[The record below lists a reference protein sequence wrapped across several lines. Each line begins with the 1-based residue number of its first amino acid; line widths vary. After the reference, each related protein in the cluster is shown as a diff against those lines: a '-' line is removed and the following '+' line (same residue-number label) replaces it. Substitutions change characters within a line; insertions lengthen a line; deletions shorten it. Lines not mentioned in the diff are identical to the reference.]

1 MRIAESPAR
10 CVGYTRVMRTTVNL
24 DDDVLAAAKQLAR
37 KRASTLGQT
46 LSDIARRG
54 LQPQPAG
61 QVRNGVRLLATRPGT
76 QKGTLAL
83 VNQLRDDE

>member
-1 MRIAESPAR
+1 
-10 CVGYTRVMRTTVNL
+10 MRTTINL
-24 DDDVLAAAKQLAR
+24 DDDVLAAAKKLAR
-37 KRASTLGQT
+37 ERASTLGQT

-61 QVRNGVRLLATRPGT
+61 PVRNGVRVFPTHPGAKKT
-76 QKGTLAL
+76 TMEL